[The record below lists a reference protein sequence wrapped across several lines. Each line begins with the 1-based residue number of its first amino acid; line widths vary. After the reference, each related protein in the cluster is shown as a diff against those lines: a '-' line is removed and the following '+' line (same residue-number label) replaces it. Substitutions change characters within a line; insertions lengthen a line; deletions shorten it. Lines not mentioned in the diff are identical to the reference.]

1 MRHGFI
7 ISLFIFLLIFL
18 FSCRA
23 SRVTVSNSPTKPS
36 SESEYIEI
44 YKDLAISEMRRT
56 GIPASITLAQGM
68 VESGNGQSRL
78 ALEGNNHFGIKC
90 HNGWTGPTIRHN
102 DDRRNECFRK
112 YRSPEES
119 YRDHSDFLK
128 ATPRYSFLFNLDPTD
143 YKAWA
148 RGLKEAGYA
157 TDPGYD
163 KRLIRKIEEY
173 SLYEYDRQAL
183 SDVSGRNE
191 NKIINDKTA
200 ETIKLQKN
208 TISAKNNSYVFRERS
223 SDRVMENNRIKYI
236 VVNEDDTRQSI
247 EKELNLLKWEL
258 SKYNELPPDFTPQPG
273 QILYIQPKR
282 DKAEVGKEYHIVKE
296 GETMYSISQIYGIKL
311 KKLYYMNRMDEG
323 TEPVVGQ
330 KLWLRKLMTVY

>member
-1 MRHGFI
+1 MRNGFI
-7 ISLFIFLLIFL
+7 ISLLIFLLIFL

-23 SRVTVSNSPTKPS
+23 SRVNVSTSLKPS
-36 SESEYIEI
+36 SENEYIET

-56 GIPASITLAQGM
+56 GIPASITLAQGII
-68 VESGNGQSRL
+68 ESGNGQSRL
-78 ALEGNNHFGIKC
+78 AVEGNNHFGIKC
-90 HNGWTGPTIRHN
+90 HNGWTGATIRHN

-183 SDVSGRNE
+183 SNFSGRDD
-191 NKIINDKTA
+191 NKIVNNKTA
-200 ETIKLQKN
+200 KTIKLQKN
-208 TISAKNNSYVFRERS
+208 TISAKHNSYDFREKS

-236 VVNEDDTRQSI
+236 VVKEEDTRESI

-258 SKYNELPPDFTPQPG
+258 SKYNELSPDFIPQPG

-282 DKAEVGKEYHIVKE
+282 DKAELGKEYHVVKE

-311 KKLYYMNRMDEG
+311 KKLYYMNRMEEG

-330 KLWLRKLMTVY
+330 KLWLRKLMPVY